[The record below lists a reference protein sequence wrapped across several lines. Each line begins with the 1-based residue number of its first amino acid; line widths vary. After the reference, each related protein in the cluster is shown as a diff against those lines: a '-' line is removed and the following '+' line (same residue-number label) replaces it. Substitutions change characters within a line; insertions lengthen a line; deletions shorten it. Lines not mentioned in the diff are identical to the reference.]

1 MDITDADM
9 IYVTNQIDIVNHA
22 GWCYKNYPTIVNNIP
37 KDKNIY
43 SNAMDDFA
51 RMDNL
56 LSASQTDIGESSN
69 LAQVCQSYS
78 YTFHDSKYDDYCA
91 ILSVVAQASID
102 SSKRRFD
109 IDIPKEIKLIKQQM
123 DVKKNKYPMFW
134 SVIKPGF
141 NRKNLNSSIHCPMN
155 YLYNVKFRQVRPDG
169 LTLPMSE
176 FFIKHKMDEDK
187 RKCKKIEE
195 LIQNYSLEV
204 HDERAGEGDID
215 YLLLRSDYEQLIS
228 DLRQISFSK
237 NSIGVMSWLI
247 DRAFIVT
254 PAMRSNKGTSDSQL
268 SKNRVLLIKILY
280 DSNKKAL
287 FSCFKKGLENKSC
300 TTDF

>member
-1 MDITDADM
+1 
-9 IYVTNQIDIVNHA
+9 
-22 GWCYKNYPTIVNNIP
+22 
-37 KDKNIY
+37 
-43 SNAMDDFA
+43 MDDFA
-51 RMDNL
+51 KLDNL

-69 LAQVCQSYS
+69 LAQIAQSYS
-78 YTFHDSKYDDYCA
+78 YIFDGKQFDDYCA
-91 ILSVVAQASID
+91 ILSVLAQLAID
-102 SSKRRFD
+102 SAKKRFD
-109 IDIPKEIKLIKQQM
+109 IDIPKEIKLIKQRM

-141 NRKNLNSSIHCPMN
+141 NKKNLNSSIHCPMN
-155 YLYNVKFRQVRPDG
+155 YLYNLKFKQIRPEG

-176 FFIKHKMDEDK
+176 FFIKHKIDADK

-195 LIQNYSLEV
+195 LIQAYSLEV
-204 HDERAGEGDID
+204 HDEKSVEGDID
-215 YLLLRSDYEQLIS
+215 YLLLRSDYEQLIN

-247 DRAFIVT
+247 DRALIIT
-254 PAMRSNKGTSDSQL
+254 PAMKSNRQTSESQL

-287 FSCFKKGLENKSC
+287 FSCFKKGSDN
-300 TTDF
+300 